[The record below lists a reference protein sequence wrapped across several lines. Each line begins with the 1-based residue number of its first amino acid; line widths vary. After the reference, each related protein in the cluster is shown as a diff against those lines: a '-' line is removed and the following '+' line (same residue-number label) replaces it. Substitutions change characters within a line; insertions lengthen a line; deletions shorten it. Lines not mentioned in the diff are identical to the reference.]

1 MTQALGLLELISCPV
16 FFSVQLLSR
25 VLTLCDTTDCK
36 MPGFPVHHQLPEL
49 AQTQCP
55 LNLLYYL
62 KISSSASFFSS
73 LPQSFPAL
81 VSFPINQ
88 LFTSSDQSIC
98 SFSFSISSS
107 SEYPRFLSFW
117 LLWSPWSPKDSQESF
132 PAPQCESI
140 NALAPMLFYGPSVTS
155 VQDYWKDNS
164 FDYMDLCWQSDVSAF

>member
-1 MTQALGLLELISCPV
+1 LS
-16 FFSVQLLSR
+16 SVSECVHVCLLSR
-25 VLTLCDTTDCK
+25 SVVSDSLWPHRLKHARLLSPSLSPRVCSNS
-36 MPGFPVHHQLPEL
+36 
-49 AQTQCP
+49 CP

-140 NALAPMLFYGPSVTS
+140 NALAPMLFYGPILTS
-155 VQDYWKDNS
+155 TYN
-164 FDYMDLCWQSDVSAF
+164 Y